1 MTVAELI
8 IELRK
13 LDQSTE
19 VWVDTA
25 QGLMAVDNLYG
36 VINGDINTVII
47 TYSDNEYEG
56 IKQ

>member
-19 VWVDTA
+19 VWVDTSEGLFPVDMIYEDSQTA
-25 QGLMAVDNLYG
+25 VISLSNEFGTNTQGYN
-36 VINGDINTVII
+36 
-47 TYSDNEYEG
+47 
-56 IKQ
+56 